1 MNVKPDQNPV
11 SHLKQSWNREQHY
24 ARVLYA
30 LDIIDITPAC
40 IAAQPRTPEQ
50 RPNRRVVPIRLL
62 THQVDRAIAVDA
74 HVERRALEAANA
86 ALHPMHTSLAA
97 RLWRAVRGMFGRA

>member
-1 MNVKPDQNPV
+1 MNVKPDNKIAD
-11 SHLKQSWNREQHY
+11 LKQSWSREQHH

-30 LDIIDITPAC
+30 VNIIDITPAC

-50 RPNRRVVPIRLL
+50 RPNRRVVPVKLL

-74 HVERRALEAANA
+74 HAERRALEAANA
-86 ALHPMHTSLAA
+86 ALHPMHRSLAM
-97 RLWRAVRGMFGRA
+97 RMWRAVRGMFRR